1 MHAVVAS
8 PHAVVASPH
17 AFEAN
22 LHVVGGCTHVAG
34 ASTYSVGAS
43 PHGVGVSR
51 QKGCSLL
58 SWFFFMV
65 FHMDN
70 LSLGQFNL
78 WVSMSVWIRV
88 SEII

>member
-22 LHVVGGCTHVAG
+22 LHVVGGCTHVVG

-51 QKGCSLL
+51 HKGCSLL